1 MVVVVVLPSL
11 YVTSLPVV
19 FQKGTKLECA
29 LLAHPPLQCFWV
41 SEGKEKNLC
50 GRPLQKCKC
59 SAVGITWD
67 CARNKMSRGHTEQ

>member
-11 YVTSLPVV
+11 FVTSLPVV

-50 GRPLQKCKC
+50 GRPLQK
-59 SAVGITWD
+59 
-67 CARNKMSRGHTEQ
+67 M